1 MSRTYSDAVRMIERD
16 WARRGISSRGAGLHT
31 LGQLQDLG
39 ISPRAHFPDG
49 APATFNTDLVHG
61 PELDEPCV
69 CATVRVTTPGSPC
82 PAADECAA
90 L

>member
-69 CATVRVTTPGSPC
+69 CAGTGDHAGQPVSC
-82 PAADECAA
+82 CDECAA